1 MIGQHQVLS
10 EGPAPPYNTCLWEKA
25 TYLAAAV
32 TRILALTGQ
41 EVECPSLTT
50 EMLAYS

>member
-1 MIGQHQVLS
+1 MIEQHGVLS
-10 EGPAPPYNTCLWEKA
+10 EGLAPPYNTYLWENA

-32 TRILALTGQ
+32 TQIPALTGQ